1 MTSSSNPSAVVVGA
15 GIAGLSA
22 AFVLAQRGFQV
33 TVFEK
38 EKTAGGNL
46 GATLSHPRRRR
57 STSGDDVFEVYP
69 HMFGDWYVNFW
80 QLMEAIGRGK
90 DDRETWRTMENFK
103 FLAKP
108 DTPEKRFRPGYK
120 TLHNNGSPLSF
131 LSNLVSGIIPAPD
144 MFLAAYAAL
153 GLLADDFTNRDDVN
167 VATLNDFLN
176 TRFYSSKHVT
186 QFYQMVI
193 LYIWSLDAD
202 ESSVYACQR
211 FFQFQFRRPT
221 PTAWVLNSG
230 DAYTSIIRPLVH
242 HLQTKFNVKFCFDA
256 PVVAASLNAEKTR
269 VEQLLVI
276 ENFSDKR
283 KFKIVPKKPLPI
295 SSSAYVFAVPPETLS
310 ALVQT
315 PVPVS
320 DRRRGLAVEPYLTL
334 GSNKFG
340 ILTDVLLGGSQ
351 TGLAHASPVEAPAPD
366 LAPSE
371 VMEEGVTVLDPDVN
385 EERSA
390 SRTGGVPSTVSI
402 PVRPAIVDAIPELAT
417 TKTFSAEPI
426 PVLYVAF
433 EKGAEINSLIPPD
446 CYIGLT
452 DSNYALTLVE
462 ITREFR
468 VANPNLFSSADPI
481 GMVIALA
488 ASDFGE
494 LPFFRTPPAKLDP
507 PDSNHAATHSDTQ
520 LLEAKTIHLL
530 LDEARKYLPFHD
542 ADIEWCFFR
551 SNKNHRLFLNDVES
565 ARNPVK
571 TTYLNPAD
579 SRPIIDNLAFAGDF
593 CSQDVVMST
602 VEAAV
607 ESGIRAALQLERG
620 RGSHLS
626 TSDNGKRLTLQ
637 QHSSYPKAWIT
648 TSKLMLMPYA
658 VLAKSYSDFN
668 LCLEAANRSQRDPTV
683 LKQEL
688 LPQMLSY
695 WPRQASMCLG
705 AYQDALNTMTSL
717 ATQSMITSSEL
728 VWSLFTRR

>member
-1 MTSSSNPSAVVVGA
+1 MTSSPKPSAVVVGA

-38 EKTAGGNL
+38 ETTAGGNL

-57 STSGDDVFEVYP
+57 SSRGDDVFEVYP
-69 HMFGDWYVNFW
+69 HMFGDWYANFW

-90 DDRETWRTMENFK
+90 ADRETWRTMADFK
-103 FLAKP
+103 FLPRP
-108 DTPEKRFRPGYK
+108 DQPEKRFRPAYK
-120 TLHNNGSPLSF
+120 TLRNNGALLSF
-131 LSNLVSGIIPAPD
+131 FSNLFSGIIPPPD

-153 GLLADDFTNRDDVN
+153 GLLADDFNNRDDVN

-230 DAYTSIIRPLVH
+230 DAYTSIIQPLVQ
-242 HLQTKFNVKFCFDA
+242 HLQSNFNVKFCFDT

-276 ENFSDKR
+276 ENLSEKR
-283 KFKIVPKKPLPI
+283 TFKTVPQKRFLLPA
-295 SSSAYVFAVPPETLS
+295 SVYVFAVPPETLS

-315 PVPVS
+315 PVPASV
-320 DRRRGLAVEPYLTL
+320 RKRGLTAEPDVTL

-340 ILTDVLLGGSQ
+340 ILTDVLLGGSRA
-351 TGLAHASPVEAPAPD
+351 GSAPASPEGVPAAEVVSLEA
-366 LAPSE
+366 
-371 VMEEGVTVLDPDVN
+371 MEGVTVLEPDVP
-385 EERSA
+385 EEGLA
-390 SRTGGVPSTVSI
+390 SRTAASSSAAPT
-402 PVRPAIVDAIPELAT
+402 PVRPSIVDAIPELAT

-433 EKGAEINSLIPPD
+433 EQGAEINSLIPPD

-468 VANPNLFSSADPI
+468 IANPNLFSSADPI

-507 PDSNHAATHSDTQ
+507 PDSSHTATPADTQ
-520 LLEAKTIHLL
+520 LLEDKTIQLL
-530 LDEARKYLPFHD
+530 LDEARKYLPIRD
-542 ADIEWCFFR
+542 EDIEWRFFR

-571 TTYLNPAD
+571 TIYLNPAS

-607 ESGIRAALQLERG
+607 ESGIRAALQLEPG
-620 RGSHLS
+620 HGQLLS
-626 TSDNGKRLTLQ
+626 ASAKGKRLTLQ
-637 QHSSYPKAWIT
+637 QHRSYPKSWIT
-648 TSKLMLMPYA
+648 ASKLMLMPYA
-658 VLAKSYSDFN
+658 VLAKSYSDLN
-668 LCLEAANRSQRDPTV
+668 LCWETASRSHRDPTV

-688 LPQMLSY
+688 LPQVLSY
-695 WPRQASMCLG
+695 WPRQTSMCLG
-705 AYQDALNTMTSL
+705 AYQDAWTTMTSL
-717 ATQSMITSSEL
+717 ATQSMITSAEL

>member
-1 MTSSSNPSAVVVGA
+1 MTASSKPSAVVVGA

-33 TVFEK
+33 TVYEK

-46 GATLSHPRRRR
+46 GATLSQARRRR
-57 STSGDDVFEVYP
+57 SAGVHDVFEVYP

-90 DDRETWRTMENFK
+90 GDRETWRMMSDFK
-103 FLAKP
+103 FLDKP
-108 DTPEKRFRPGYK
+108 DATEARLRPAYK
-120 TLHNNGSPLSF
+120 TLRNNGALSSV
-131 LSNLVSGIIPAPD
+131 LSNLFSGIIPAPD

-153 GLLADDFTNRDDVN
+153 GLLADDFTDKDDLN

-176 TRFYSSKHVT
+176 TRFYGSKHVT
-186 QFYQMVI
+186 RFYQMVI

-230 DAYTSIIRPLVH
+230 DAYTSIILPLIH
-242 HLQTKFNVKFCFDA
+242 HLQTKYDVKFCFDT
-256 PVVAASLNAEKTR
+256 PVVAASLNAEKTS

-276 ENFSDKR
+276 ENFSENR
-283 KFKIVPKKPLPI
+283 KFKPVPKTPQRI

-315 PVPVS
+315 SFPVS
-320 DRRRGLAVEPYLTL
+320 SRLRDWASDSKLTL
-334 GSNKFG
+334 CSNRFG
-340 ILTDVLLGGSQ
+340 ILTDVRLGAASAQ
-351 TGLAHASPVEAPAPD
+351 AASPAA
-366 LAPSE
+366 S
-371 VMEEGVTVLDPDVN
+371 EGVSEEETAPNEDPLRTRAAGDPP
-385 EERSA
+385 A
-390 SRTGGVPSTVSI
+390 SSS
-402 PVRPAIVDAIPELAT
+402 PVRPAIVEAIPELAT

-433 EKGAEINSLIPPD
+433 EKGAEIISLIPPD
-446 CYIGLT
+446 CYVGLT
-452 DSNYALTLVE
+452 DSSYALTLVE
-462 ITREFR
+462 ITREFKTS
-468 VANPNLFSSADPI
+468 NPNLFSTSDPI

-488 ASDFGE
+488 ASDYGE

-507 PDSNHAATHSDTQ
+507 LVSGEASTSVEPGY
-520 LLEAKTIHLL
+520 LEEKTIQLL
-530 LDEARKYLPFHD
+530 LDEARKYLPIHERE
-542 ADIEWCFFR
+542 IEWCFFR

-571 TTYLNPAD
+571 TTYLNPAK
-579 SRPIIDNLAFAGDF
+579 SRPIVDNLAFAGDF

-607 ESGIRAALQLERG
+607 ESGIRAALQLEPG
-620 RGSHLS
+620 LGLKPSHRHNEKQL
-626 TSDNGKRLTLQ
+626 RLQ
-637 QHSSYPKAWIT
+637 RHSSYPKAWIT
-648 TSKLMLMPYA
+648 SSKLMLMPYA
-658 VLAKSYSDFN
+658 VLAKSCSDFN
-668 LCLEAANRSQRDPTV
+668 LCLQTVSRSQRDPTV

-688 LPQMLSY
+688 LPQMLGY
-695 WPRQASMCLG
+695 WPRQAAMCLG
-705 AYQDALNTMTSL
+705 ATQDAMTTMTSL
-717 ATQSMITSSEL
+717 ATQSMIMSSEL
-728 VWSLFTRR
+728 VWSIFSRR